1 MCTFLFLRVW
11 KVTSWIRME
20 IVDKDFKVGHVSGTE
35 RDLQIPLL
43 WNHVKNFNFNRAW
56 ESYVRSF

>member
-1 MCTFLFLRVW
+1 
-11 KVTSWIRME
+11 ME

-43 WNHVKNFNFNRAW
+43 WNHVKNFDFNRAW